1 MNEILHGG
9 RLDEAVERFGGPRS
23 KWLDLST
30 GINPVSYPVRE
41 IPKPVWN
48 SLPDTEAWNN
58 AADAVRAAYELHPS
72 AAVSLAP
79 GTQSHIQTLPM
90 LFKPQPVA
98 IVGFSYQEH
107 GVCWK
112 RGGHDVFVTDGLE
125 SAESTARIVIAV
137 NPNNP
142 DGRILDRKEL
152 IGLARR
158 LGAKGGLLVVDESF
172 ADVAPN
178 ASVADQTGRDGLLV
192 LRSLGKF
199 YGLPGARF
207 GAALGADILIRR
219 MEEMLGPWAV
229 SGPALHLATAALND
243 KRWYRKTRKK
253 LNQGREK
260 LEEILISNGHEVV
273 GGTGLFVLSK
283 HANAGEV
290 WEHLAEAKILARSF
304 VGKPEWLRFGLPG
317 SKSAFNRLNKV
328 LANFPSPE

>member
-1 MNEILHGG
+1 MSEILHGG
-9 RLDEAVERFGGPRS
+9 RLDEVVERFGGPRS
-23 KWLDLST
+23 KWIDLST
-30 GINPVSYPVRE
+30 GNNPHAYPIRE
-41 IPKPVWN
+41 FPKSVWTT
-48 SLPDTEAWNN
+48 LPDRDARDEAESS
-58 AADAVRAAYELHPS
+58 VRAAYELHPS
-72 AAVSLAP
+72 AAVSLAS
-79 GTQSHIQTLPM
+79 GTQSHIQILPL

-98 IVGFSYQEH
+98 IVGFSFQEH
-107 GVCWK
+107 GNCWK

-125 SAESTARIVIAV
+125 SAESTARIVVAV

-142 DGRILDRKEL
+142 NGRILDRKEL

-243 KRWYRKTRKK
+243 NKWHRKTRIK
-253 LNQGREK
+253 LNEGREK
-260 LEEILISNGHEVV
+260 LEEILTSNGLEVV
-273 GGTGLFVLSK
+273 GGTGLFVLSR
-283 HANAGEV
+283 HPSAGEV
-290 WEHLAEAKILARSF
+290 WEHLAESKILARSF
-304 VGKPEWLRFGLPG
+304 IGKPEWLRFGLPG
-317 SKSAFNRLNKV
+317 SKSAFNRLNKA
-328 LANFPSPE
+328 LAKFPSQE